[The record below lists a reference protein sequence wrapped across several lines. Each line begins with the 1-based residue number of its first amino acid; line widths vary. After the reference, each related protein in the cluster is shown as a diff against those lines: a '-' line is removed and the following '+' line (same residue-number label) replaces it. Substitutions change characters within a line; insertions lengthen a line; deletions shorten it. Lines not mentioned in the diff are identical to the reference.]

1 MWKCFQIRTLYLK
14 KATRSQYTGGIF
26 DEVKKSSQSMIIH
39 HFFKCKNLMASNEI
53 TMQI

>member
-26 DEVKKSSQSMIIH
+26 DEVGKEKQPEYDYSSFLQ
-39 HFFKCKNLMASNEI
+39 
-53 TMQI
+53 MQELDGIE